1 MMRNLPR
8 LLKTSIQRISRNPYN
23 ALAAILVMFLAFF
36 TTGAFIL
43 IGVASGRLLSYFES
57 LPQVRA
63 FLQDDTSADQVKKI
77 QQTLIDSQVVS
88 DVKYISKEEAVKIFK
103 EWFKNDP
110 LLTFGVTADT
120 LPASIEVST
129 YNLDDLSK
137 VAAILEKEPAV
148 EEVTYKKDIA
158 DTLRSWVSI
167 VRIAGGGATVF
178 LVLTSFLITMIV
190 IGLNIS
196 LHKDEIEIMKLVG
209 ATSGYVRTPFIFEGI
224 FYGASSALVSTI
236 VLFIMYSWLSPT
248 ISKAFDGISILSNT
262 GLIFSYLLI
271 GEVVVGALI
280 GTVGALVATRRYLN
294 V

>member
-178 LVLTSFLITMIV
+178 LVLTSFLITLIV